1 MSNIGLINKKLKQFV
16 IRQRTIDIT
25 AVILFTLAA
34 VVIAT
39 AVALL
44 LLKSPLY
51 GLLGIIPLFFF
62 RPLTVIEGAR
72 TLEKKLNLKGTLV
85 NSLQLACI
93 PADSKEQY
101 SRELIS
107 AYIDDAASTLKNVD
121 FNKYLDTTPV
131 RRAVFFFALACG
143 ISLVYPALWPTRFWY
158 ALNHRISYSVEPGS
172 QHYLEGTDVAIRLSL
187 NGVYVPPSVDLVLTQ
202 DNITTRERIAVHDA
216 VATKTVTV
224 SKTTNYAFRFLD
236 RTTDEYWLTPFEPLH
251 IGTLSF
257 DLKYPAYTRLPPET
271 KTGRQLIAPAGTQVI
286 IRGSA
291 TQPLVTSQFILQD
304 TVDLTCDGKEFTGAF
319 SIQESGTATLRL
331 ESLSELKEQIIIY
344 AIPNLSPLVD
354 IFYPGYNINVPS
366 DMELEIGIRCSDD
379 YGLLRGVFYYTF
391 ESESTRALA
400 VRKGSLED
408 TLYFTWDLSQLGL
421 LPGDQLSYYAG
432 VTDNAGQTSTSRTYY
447 VYFPTMEEIYEE
459 ISEKEQFI
467 EQDLA
472 EMQSAHTREMEEM
485 TRIREKIMKERE
497 VQWTD
502 QEKLRE
508 AIENEQG
515 ILNKIDE
522 WHTELEK
529 TIEKLNEGIVLDQ
542 ESLER
547 LHEITEIMQEIA
559 PDELKQALERLQTAL
574 ERKPQDVQ
582 NALENLKKHQE
593 DLAAALKRTLELLRR
608 FQQEQRLG
616 ELAQQAQEISERAE
630 EIDELS
636 KEEDLDLTDEIT
648 SLQQDIED
656 LAEGLEELAE
666 SEGLEEAIKEVL
678 EKLAEQA
685 QHTATTSSTTE
696 QMKLDTKQLAADL
709 QRLYE
714 ELTRGRTAQLRKNL
728 LEVTNQLIDISKA
741 QEQQLLSQSPADVE
755 QQDQIISAT
764 KVVAES
770 LYTQQTKSVYVTPS
784 MGKNLAKAINHME
797 QAKQERAAH
806 HAREAMKYLNVVCY
820 EMFRNLEKASQG
832 QSSTGMDQL
841 LKELSMI
848 AQGQASL
855 GQSLSGFLPLPLA
868 GLSAGQKTQLQR
880 LAGKQRALREALQG
894 LRTETGGTHYG
905 DMLDHVIEEMQK
917 TEEALYQYKIDRE
930 LIERQRQVLSKL
942 LDAQRSIR
950 KEDYGKKRKSK
961 PGSDELVQQS
971 PGPLP
976 SELGRDELRELLQK
990 ALRETYPE
998 EYEYYIREYF
1008 ERLLGEK

>member
-16 IRQRTIDIT
+16 VRQRIIDVT
-25 AVILFTLAA
+25 AMILFTLAT

-39 AVALL
+39 TIALL

-51 GLLGIIPLFFF
+51 GLLGSIPLFFV
-62 RPLTVIEGAR
+62 RPLSVIEGAR
-72 TLEKKLNLKGTLV
+72 TLERKLNLKGTLV
-85 NSLQLACI
+85 NSLQLARI
-93 PADSKEQY
+93 PPDSRERY
-101 SRELIS
+101 SSELIS
-107 AYIDDAASTLKNVD
+107 AYIDKATSNLKNID
-121 FNKYLDTTPV
+121 FNKYVDTASV
-131 RRAVFFFALACG
+131 RRAVFFFVLACC
-143 ISLVYPALWPTRFWY
+143 ISLIYPALWPTRFWY
-158 ALNHRISYSVEPGS
+158 ALNHTISYSVEPGS
-172 QHYLEGTDVAIRLSL
+172 QHYLEGTDVTIMLSL
-187 NGVYVPPSVDLVLTQ
+187 NGVYIPSSIDLILTQ
-202 DNITTRERIAVHDA
+202 DSIRTRERIAVHDA
-216 VATKTVTV
+216 VATKIVKV
-224 SKTTNYAFRFLD
+224 KKTTNYAFRFLGK
-236 RTTDEYWLTPFEPLH
+236 TTDEYWLTPFEPLH
-251 IGTLSF
+251 IETVSF
-257 DLKYPAYTRLPPET
+257 ELTYPAYTRLPRET

-286 IRGSA
+286 IHGSA

-304 TVDLTCDGKEFTGAF
+304 TVELTCDGKKFTGAF
-319 SIQESGTATLRL
+319 SIQESGTATLHL
-331 ESLSELKEQIIIY
+331 VSLSELKEQIIIY
-344 AIPNLSPLVD
+344 AIPDLPPLVD

-379 YGLLRGVFYYTF
+379 YGLMRGVFYYTF

-432 VTDNAGQTSTSRTYY
+432 VTDNAGHTSTSRTYY
-447 VYFPTMEEIYEE
+447 IYFPTMEEIYEE

-472 EMQSAHTREMEEM
+472 EMQSAHSREMEEI

-508 AIENEQG
+508 AIEKEQG

-522 WHTELEK
+522 WHAELEK

-547 LHEITEIMQEIA
+547 LHEITEIIQEIA
-559 PDELKQALERLQTAL
+559 PDELKQALEKLQRAL
-574 ERKPQDVQ
+574 ERKPQDIQ

-593 DLAAALKRTLELLRR
+593 DLAAALERTLELLRR
-608 FQQEQRLG
+608 YQQEQRLG
-616 ELAQQAQEISERAE
+616 ELAQQAQEMSERAE

-636 KEEDLDLTDEIT
+636 EEKELDLTDEIA
-648 SLQQDIED
+648 SLRQDIEE
-656 LAEGLEELAE
+656 LASALEELAE
-666 SEGLEEAIKEVL
+666 SEELEEAIKEIL
-678 EKLAEQA
+678 EELAEQA
-685 QHTATTSSTTE
+685 QHTATTTSSAE
-696 QMKLDTKQLAADL
+696 QMKLDMKQLAADL
-709 QRLYE
+709 KRLYE

-741 QEQQLLSQSPADVE
+741 QEHQFLSQSPENLE
-755 QQDQIISAT
+755 QQDQIINAT

-784 MGKNLAKAINHME
+784 MGKNLAKAIDHME
-797 QAKQERAAH
+797 RAKKGGTQR
-806 HAREAMKYLNVVCY
+806 HAQEAMRYLNVVCY

-832 QSSTGMDQL
+832 ESSTGMDQL
-841 LKELSMI
+841 LKELSKI

-855 GQSLSGFLPLPLA
+855 SQAMSGFLPLPLP
-868 GLSAGQKTQLQR
+868 GLSAGQKVQLQR

-894 LRTETGGTHYG
+894 LRAEAGGTHYG

-930 LIERQRQVLSKL
+930 LVERQRQVLSKL

-950 KEDYGKKRKSK
+950 KENYGRQRTSK
-961 PGSDELVQQS
+961 PGSDVLVQQR
-971 PGPLP
+971 PAPLP
-976 SELGRDELRELLQK
+976 SELGRDELRELLRK

-1008 ERLLGEK
+1008 ERLLEEK